1 VVATLPELIEELVS
15 ELLLQSPLLV
25 ILLGLSDG
33 EEHLAWFW
41 EDPAAEAIVFRF
53 AKLGDE
59 KLEGWFWWWASRVDE
74 LVTEDFVGFVRL
86 LVGVNGR
93 FGLVVVAAGE
103 EEGLAAMADLV
114 VRIEEEEEEGF
125 GDFVLIVLVGV
136 EVRGFAITVVGGA
149 LLTRVGVEGR
159 REEAEVCEPGRDKEG
174 DEGRA
179 KATEEGEEET
189 EQEEGWEE

>member
-1 VVATLPELIEELVS
+1 VA
-15 ELLLQSPLLV
+15 
-25 ILLGLSDG
+25 
-33 EEHLAWFW
+33 
-41 EDPAAEAIVFRF
+41 
-53 AKLGDE
+53 
-59 KLEGWFWWWASRVDE
+59 
-74 LVTEDFVGFVRL
+74 FVRL

-136 EVRGFAITVVGGA
+136 EVRGFAITGVGGA
-149 LLTRVGVEGR
+149 LLTLVGVEGR
-159 REEAEVCEPGRDKEG
+159 GEEAEVCEPGRDKEG

-179 KATEEGEEET
+179 KATEDGEEET
-189 EQEEGWEE
+189 EQVEG

>member
-1 VVATLPELIEELVS
+1 M
-15 ELLLQSPLLV
+15 
-25 ILLGLSDG
+25 
-33 EEHLAWFW
+33 
-41 EDPAAEAIVFRF
+41 
-53 AKLGDE
+53 
-59 KLEGWFWWWASRVDE
+59 
-74 LVTEDFVGFVRL
+74 
-86 LVGVNGR
+86 GVNGR

-114 VRIEEEEEEGF
+114 VRREEEEEGF

-159 REEAEVCEPGRDKEG
+159 GEEAEVCEPGRDKEG

-179 KATEEGEEET
+179 KATEDGEEET
-189 EQEEGWEE
+189 EQEEG

>member
-1 VVATLPELIEELVS
+1 
-15 ELLLQSPLLV
+15 
-25 ILLGLSDG
+25 
-33 EEHLAWFW
+33 
-41 EDPAAEAIVFRF
+41 
-53 AKLGDE
+53 
-59 KLEGWFWWWASRVDE
+59 
-74 LVTEDFVGFVRL
+74 VGFVRL

-103 EEGLAAMADLV
+103 EEVLAAKADLV
-114 VRIEEEEEEGF
+114 VRVEEEEEEGF
-125 GDFVLIVLVGV
+125 GDFVLLVLVGV

-189 EQEEGWEE
+189 EQEEG

>member
-1 VVATLPELIEELVS
+1 M
-15 ELLLQSPLLV
+15 
-25 ILLGLSDG
+25 
-33 EEHLAWFW
+33 
-41 EDPAAEAIVFRF
+41 
-53 AKLGDE
+53 
-59 KLEGWFWWWASRVDE
+59 
-74 LVTEDFVGFVRL
+74 
-86 LVGVNGR
+86 GVNGR

-149 LLTRVGVEGR
+149 LLTRVG
-159 REEAEVCEPGRDKEG
+159 RDKEG

-189 EQEEGWEE
+189 EQEEG

>member
-1 VVATLPELIEELVS
+1 VA
-15 ELLLQSPLLV
+15 
-25 ILLGLSDG
+25 
-33 EEHLAWFW
+33 
-41 EDPAAEAIVFRF
+41 
-53 AKLGDE
+53 
-59 KLEGWFWWWASRVDE
+59 
-74 LVTEDFVGFVRL
+74 FVRL

-114 VRIEEEEEEGF
+114 VRREEEEEGF

-159 REEAEVCEPGRDKEG
+159 GEEAEVCEPGRDKEG

-179 KATEEGEEET
+179 KATEDGEEET
-189 EQEEGWEE
+189 EQEEG